1 LDVKYYSG
9 LRGFF
14 QALRTF
20 DEQQVLLQPLSA
32 SAGK

>member
-1 LDVKYYSG
+1 VKYYSG
-9 LRGFF
+9 LRSFF

-20 DEQQVLLQPLSA
+20 DEQQVLLQPPGT